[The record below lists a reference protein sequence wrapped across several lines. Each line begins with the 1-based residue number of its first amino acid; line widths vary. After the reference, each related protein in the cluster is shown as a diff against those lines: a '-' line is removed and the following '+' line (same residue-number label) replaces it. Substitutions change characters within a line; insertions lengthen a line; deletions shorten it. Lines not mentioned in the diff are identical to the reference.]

1 MKLFQIYFVNKIRR
15 FDKERNVKAVKEER
29 KKILGMVKNGQISIE
44 EAEKLLEE
52 LEKIE
57 TVIKENDNNQA
68 SELAAIEEFESSH
81 KYSDTNDQGTNY
93 SKSSNFAKEAK
104 ETLFNLFEG
113 AKKKL
118 KEMDLDFHH
127 SVNVSHVF
135 QQNAADFNDIFVE
148 IPNGS
153 VQVSVWDHTDVRVE
167 CEGKVYREED
177 PISGKERFLN
187 NIEFVVDEKGLT
199 FLSKEK
205 FMKVDTKI
213 YVPQREYAK
222 VYVKVFNGSIM
233 GESVNSKKFNVQTS
247 NGQMRLSGC
256 VGETADLET
265 ANGSITLTQCAIQKL
280 ETETVNGK
288 ITIDGQYEEVE
299 AESISGAIHVYAKD
313 EGLKSAKLS
322 SGTGGIQM
330 YVVKGLPMSGE
341 IKSNFGN
348 VTVNIENLYKID
360 ESKEM
365 IQKTIKFDTTADLHN
380 KVYLFAESKTGSVVV
395 KHF

>member
-1 MKLFQIYFVNKIRR
+1 M
-15 FDKERNVKAVKEER
+15 KAVKEER
-29 KKILGMVKNGQISIE
+29 KKILEMVKSGQLTIE

-57 TVIKENDNNQA
+57 TVTKENDSNLA
-68 SELAAIEEFESSH
+68 SELATIHEYESGD
-81 KYSDTNDQGTNY
+81 KYNDTNNQEGNT
-93 SKSSNFAKEAK
+93 SKSSHFAKEAK

-135 QQNAADFNDIFVE
+135 QQNATDFNDIFIE

-153 VQVSVWDHTDVRVE
+153 VQVTVWDHTDVRVE

-187 NIEFVVDEKGLT
+187 NIEFVVDEKGLS

-213 YVPQREYAK
+213 YVPQKEYEK
-222 VYVKVFNGSIM
+222 VYVKVFNGSVV
-233 GESVNSKKFNVQTS
+233 GESVNSKKFNLHTS
-247 NGQMRLSGC
+247 NGQMRLSSC
-256 VGETADLET
+256 IGEKADLET
-265 ANGSITLTQCAIQKL
+265 ANGSITLNQCVIQKL

-288 ITIDGQYEEVE
+288 ITIDGQYQEVE
-299 AESISGAIHVYAKD
+299 AESISGAVHVYAND

-322 SGTGGIQM
+322 SGTGGVQV
-330 YVVKGLPMSGE
+330 YVVKGLPISGE

-348 VTVNIENLYKID
+348 VSVDIENLYKID
-360 ESKEM
+360 ESKEI

-380 KVYLFAESKTGSVVV
+380 KAYIFAESKTGSVVV